1 MATLLQKSQEILNEK
16 NTKILPGNIK
26 SGVQVFD
33 VEGTLVELQGETKS
47 ITPTT
52 SAQTITPSSGKNGI
66 TQVSVA
72 AVTNSIDANISA
84 GNIKKDV
91 TILGVTGTLE
101 EGVMTQAE
109 YDECNSIAEDILGN
123 SNDGVGEIGTK
134 D

>member
-47 ITPTT
+47 VTPTT

-72 AVTNSIDANISA
+72 AVTNSIDTNISA
-84 GNIKKDV
+84 VNIKKDV

-101 EGVMTQAE
+101 EGVMTQEE

-123 SNDGVGEIGTK
+123 PNEPDL

>member
-123 SNDGVGEIGTK
+123 SNDGVGEIGTE